1 MSKKVIIQPNG
12 SYDVNGGTITISG
25 TASLIDVYG
34 SIKNTNSDSGATIN
48 ITGTAVAPSDES
60 SDSIGAGI
68 VFKTDGYVSSDTETL
83 SIAISGTNS
92 GVSFVPAEAK
102 TYDLSK
108 LNISTTGATGVVMTV
123 FHLLTNVNKWKSIQ
137 FL

>member
-102 TYDLSK
+102 T
-108 LNISTTGATGVVMTV
+108 
-123 FHLLTNVNKWKSIQ
+123 
-137 FL
+137 